1 MTKWEYKIVHQS
13 QLTTEADFNIQGG
26 IGWELIFFVS
36 EQGNYYF
43 KRLLE

>member
-13 QLTTEADFNIQGG
+13 QLITTEDFNLEGV